1 MSEIPEGKA
10 CWEALTGNRFRH
22 EPSTTLRITQ
32 LANDLL
38 DSSCMCSRNFHSCF
52 FFFSSAGVWGR
63 DRMSPERRDP
73 KILEFHFPTI
83 EKKKKGY
90 LLY

>member
-1 MSEIPEGKA
+1 MCTGVIFIPV
-10 CWEALTGNRFRH
+10 
-22 EPSTTLRITQ
+22 
-32 LANDLL
+32 
-38 DSSCMCSRNFHSCF
+38 

-83 EKKKKGY
+83 EKKKKGIY
-90 LLY
+90 FISGISFFHVSNTMHDACVNQTCPTDNALSIHGQAALRLR